1 MKINTKLAFGLIALM
16 LVVVS
21 AVPSW
26 AGEKVNIA
34 MILWRG
40 MTEAEK
46 GFQARLQ
53 ESERYDVEFTVFNAK
68 QDKKKLDTIIDEL
81 DTSKYQLIY
90 SFGTTVTKNLKNK
103 ISDIPIVFNIVSRPV
118 KAKVIDSWE
127 DSGCNITGASNA
139 VPMASAFNTLSK
151 VMYIGRL
158 GFLYNPKEANSRIQ
172 RDEVKNLQEKF
183 GYEMV
188 DAPIESVEKIPEVI
202 RRLVDAKVDAVLLP
216 SDSLVKANA
225 DEIIPLLNKNKIPS
239 IVSIPGMVKD
249 NMAFIGLGPDY
260 FELGKIAAA
269 KALAILGGKKANKV
283 PSSTVERLHI
293 TVNLTTAR
301 QIGVNVPIQI
311 LRISTVVRT

>member
-1 MKINTKLAFGLIALM
+1 MKINTKLAVGLIVLM
-16 LVVVS
+16 MVVVS
-21 AVPSW
+21 ALPSW

-46 GFQARLQ
+46 GFQAGML
-53 ESERYDVEFTVFNAK
+53 ESEQYDFEFTVFNAN
-68 QDKKKLDTIIDEL
+68 QSKKKLNRIIDEL

-90 SFGTTVTKNLKNK
+90 SFGTTVTKTLKTK
-103 ISDIPIVFNIVSRPV
+103 ITDIPIVFNIVSRPV

-127 DSGCNITGASNA
+127 DSGCNVTGASNA

-172 RDEVKNLQEKF
+172 RDEVQNLQEKF

-188 DAPIESVEKIPEVI
+188 DAPIENVDKIPEVI
-202 RRLVDAKVDAVLLP
+202 SKLVDAKVDAVLLP
-216 SDSLVKANA
+216 SDSLVKASA
-225 DEIIPLLNKNKIPS
+225 DEIIPLLNKSKIPS
-239 IVSIPGMVKD
+239 IVSIPAMVRD

-260 FELGKIAAA
+260 FELGKIAAD
-269 KALAILGGKKANKV
+269 KALAILGGKKANKI
-283 PSSTVERLHI
+283 PSSTVKRLHI
-293 TVNLTTAR
+293 TVNLTTSKK
-301 QIGVNVPIQI
+301 IGVNVPIQI
-311 LRISTVVRT
+311 LRISTVVRS